1 MRWLK
6 RLPVFQPVSH
16 AHQHTWLCCAPFT
29 TSLNETTVAKV
40 NGKDWQLHFT
50 RKKSFTGAAC
60 SQTYPGLGLPRP
72 LGGKD
77 RPPMQEMWVRS
88 LGREGPLEKELL
100 PTLGFLPGKSHG
112 QRSRAGCSP
121 WGRKESDT
129 TEWVNNDMANSL
141 GDTCHCKDGLWP
153 VVPKRRGV
161 QCLNGPRGATWGGT
175 GIAHKQGK

>member
-16 AHQHTWLCCAPFT
+16 AHQNIWLCCALFT

-60 SQTYPGLGLPRP
+60 SQTYPGLGLPRR

-77 RPPMQEMWVRS
+77 RPPMQEMWIRS
-88 LGREGPLEKELL
+88 LGREGPLEKELP
-100 PTLGFLPGKSHG
+100 PTPGFLPGKSHG
-112 QRSRAGCSP
+112 HWTGRAAVHGVAKSRTRWS
-121 WGRKESDT
+121 
-129 TEWVNNDMANSL
+129 EWTM
-141 GDTCHCKDGLWP
+141 
-153 VVPKRRGV
+153 
-161 QCLNGPRGATWGGT
+161 TWLT
-175 GIAHKQGK
+175 AWETRVTAKTVCDL